1 MLSCERA
8 RDPMGFNSLQEKEIV
23 FSAAACHLSVI
34 HAFITNL
41 QQQKTLHSEMIDPAV
56 LLQVVTGKLVL
67 SVKPFAFKVIS
78 KHSLTFVFTD
88 YVTLQHFATA

>member
-1 MLSCERA
+1 
-8 RDPMGFNSLQEKEIV
+8 
-23 FSAAACHLSVI
+23 
-34 HAFITNL
+34 
-41 QQQKTLHSEMIDPAV
+41 MIDPAV

-88 YVTLQHFATA
+88 YVTLQHFATAWFNTFICLEVNKKLSCF

>member
-1 MLSCERA
+1 
-8 RDPMGFNSLQEKEIV
+8 
-23 FSAAACHLSVI
+23 
-34 HAFITNL
+34 
-41 QQQKTLHSEMIDPAV
+41 MIDPAV
-56 LLQVVTGKLVL
+56 LLQVVTGCKLVL